1 MRISKLICYY
11 FLKGVLLSITVLL
24 LIPHALCE
32 LAMASYELLGEGI
45 KNVNQ

>member
-11 FLKGVLLSITVLL
+11 FLQGVSLAITVVL

-32 LAMASYELLGEGI
+32 LTMASYELIGEGI

>member
-1 MRISKLICYY
+1 MKISKLICYY
-11 FLKGVLLSITVLL
+11 FLQGVLLGITTLL

-32 LAMASYELLGEGI
+32 LTMASYELLGEGI